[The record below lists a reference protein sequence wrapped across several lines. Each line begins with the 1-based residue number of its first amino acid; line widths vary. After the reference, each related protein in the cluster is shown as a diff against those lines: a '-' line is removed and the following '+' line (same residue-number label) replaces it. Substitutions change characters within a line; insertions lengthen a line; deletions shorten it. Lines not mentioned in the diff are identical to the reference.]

1 MAADLRRRRLDLWV
15 RSWAE
20 DLQAFEAVFR
30 AAEASGLA
38 PPAEGRG
45 PGMPGTSQALGR
57 ARASSTSPPWRPCT
71 GRAPPGCAA
80 GSGTTCT

>member
-45 PGMPGTSQALGR
+45 PGR